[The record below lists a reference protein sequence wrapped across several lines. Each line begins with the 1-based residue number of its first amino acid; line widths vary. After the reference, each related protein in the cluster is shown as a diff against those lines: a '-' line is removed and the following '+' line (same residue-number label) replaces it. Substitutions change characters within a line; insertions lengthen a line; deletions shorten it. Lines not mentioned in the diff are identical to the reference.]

1 MQLDYDDFNN
11 AKVYMMVPICEHEP
25 NEIYISST
33 RYKYLSQSLANYKNE
48 LKHVEKGTKKESVVH
63 ALFKKYGE
71 DNIQFILL
79 ENVECTSIDGL
90 KARVAHYI
98 YSMDCLNKRIPL
110 RTNKQY
116 IEDNK
121 EKIKERNEEK
131 YVCCCG
137 DIISRGYLSKHYKT
151 KKHIKYLKS
160 VQLNESIESLK
171 ISSD

>member
-1 MQLDYDDFNN
+1 MLTQIIFFIWFT
-11 AKVYMMVPICEHEP
+11 KSEHE
-25 NEIYISST
+25 
-33 RYKYLSQSLANYKNE
+33 
-48 LKHVEKGTKKESVVH
+48 
-63 ALFKKYGE
+63 
-71 DNIQFILL
+71 
-79 ENVECTSIDGL
+79 NV
-90 KARVAHYI
+90 
-98 YSMDCLNKRIPL
+98 

-116 IEDNK
+116 LEDNK
-121 EKIKERNEEK
+121 EKISERVKQYGEINKEK